1 MSETKIANCRFWKVP
16 FQFAICNLQF
26 AILISLSVSVS
37 LWFPTSLPAHPVP
50 KDHHDRTIV
59 VRLQPAGS
67 DKVNVLVEYRLEVDE
82 LTVFLDDMKPYRDEV
97 DRELFVKD
105 RMKYYAEFARI
116 YAPIFAGNLLAKVNG
131 KEVNFSCV
139 QRSQRL
145 QDDDGKQ
152 LGHLRCDFAFLA
164 TVPASPTN

>member
-1 MSETKIANCRFWKVP
+1 MSETRLQIANCKLQITNSGACHSNLQSAFRF
-16 FQFAICNLQF
+16 LQF
-26 AILISLSVSVS
+26 AIVILLCVSVS
-37 LWFPTSLPAHPVP
+37 LWLVGPVAAHPVP

-116 YAPIFAGNLLAKVNG
+116 YAPIFSGNLL
-131 KEVNFSCV
+131 
-139 QRSQRL
+139 
-145 QDDDGKQ
+145 
-152 LGHLRCDFAFLA
+152 
-164 TVPASPTN
+164 